1 MAYRV
6 DELASRA
13 GVSVDTIRFYQARG
27 LLDPPE
33 RQGRAAHYSEE
44 HAERLRRIRDLK
56 DKGLTLATIKLVL
69 AGDLDAPDQA
79 LVAAVSGRTPGEAL
93 ERGQTY
99 TLEEFAERVGVPAAL
114 LLAVER
120 EGLFAPTNSGEG
132 PGYTEADLAAARAG
146 MAILEAGMPLA
157 ELLAL
162 AREYDQA
169 ARRTAERAV
178 ELFDLY
184 VREPIRA
191 SAPSDAE
198 AAERLVG
205 TFQRLLPATTVLVG
219 HHFQRVLLTAAR
231 TRIAQLGADGGIG
244 GGARPGAADGDRADD
259 AASPGFTETTTGE
272 GSSLGS
278 TEPAT
283 TGQDRG
289 PGSTETT

>member
-1 MAYRV
+1 VYRV

-13 GVSVDTIRFYQARG
+13 GMSVDTIRFYQARG

-44 HAERLRRIRDLK
+44 HAERLRRIRELK

-69 AGDLDAPDQA
+69 AGDLDPPDQA
-79 LVAAVSGRTPGEAL
+79 LVAAVSGRTPGTEAP
-93 ERGQTY
+93 EGGQTF

-120 EGLFAPTNSGEG
+120 EGLFAPTNTGEG
-132 PGYTEADLAAARAG
+132 PGYTEADLEAARAG
-146 MAILEAGMPLA
+146 MAILEAGMPVA

-162 AREYDQA
+162 AREYDEA

-178 ELFDLY
+178 ELFDTY

-191 SAPSDAE
+191 SAPSDVE

-205 TFQRLLPATTVLVG
+205 TFQRLLPATTALVG
-219 HHFQRVLLTAAR
+219 HHFQRVLLAAAR
-231 TRIAQLGADGGIG
+231 TRIAQLRPDSRAGGK
-244 GGARPGAADGDRADD
+244 DRSPDD
-259 AASPGFTETTTGE
+259 AGVDLGGRTGSAAPSERMATGEDMGSGAMETT
-272 GSSLGS
+272 
-278 TEPAT
+278 
-283 TGQDRG
+283 
-289 PGSTETT
+289 